1 MSSEE
6 CYCVLFS
13 TYFWSSCA
21 TGKLRCIHN
30 FYKVA
35 YIRYDALRVIEQMKF
50 NILKCNINVLKW
62 SVIQK
67 VDSILLADGSDTVL
81 QHNMDIIKVE
91 CDPDIEAHAVS
102 LGGKSLK
109 QNLKEELSEDPV
121 SISTQKSEVG
131 KECNWISE

>member
-1 MSSEE
+1 
-6 CYCVLFS
+6 
-13 TYFWSSCA
+13 
-21 TGKLRCIHN
+21 
-30 FYKVA
+30 
-35 YIRYDALRVIEQMKF
+35 MKF

-67 VDSILLADGSDTVL
+67 VDSSLLADSSDTVL

-109 QNLKEELSEDPV
+109 QNVKEELSEGPV
-121 SISTQKSEVG
+121 TISAQKSEVG
-131 KECNWISE
+131 KECNWISD